1 MHSAVIKKT
10 NRHRRKSLVIESN
23 LSLWLTDHWKIN
35 NTYLPGIPSLIV
47 KADLN
52 PKSIL
57 ESVSS
62 QISDSFFKR

>member
-1 MHSAVIKKT
+1 MHGAVIKET

-35 NTYLPGIPSLIV
+35 NTYLPGIPTLIV
-47 KADLN
+47 KAHLN

-57 ESVSS
+57 
-62 QISDSFFKR
+62 D